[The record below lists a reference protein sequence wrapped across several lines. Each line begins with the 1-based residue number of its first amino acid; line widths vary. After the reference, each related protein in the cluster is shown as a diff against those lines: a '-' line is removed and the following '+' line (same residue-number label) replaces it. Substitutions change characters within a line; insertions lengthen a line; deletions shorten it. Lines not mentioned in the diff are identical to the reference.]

1 MNSGEEYFLIGG
13 LVLAVLVSF
22 LSAQHGKTRGYS
34 FTKSFIYGSIALS
47 GLVFMAWQ
55 YFWNR

>member
-1 MNSGEEYFLIGG
+1 MGEGEKYFLIIG
-13 LVLAVLVSF
+13 LIAAVLISY
-22 LSAQHGKTRGYS
+22 LSAQHGKTRGYN
-34 FTKSFIYGSIALS
+34 FTKSFIYGTIALA

>member
-1 MNSGEEYFLIGG
+1 MGDGEKYFLIIGMI
-13 LVLAVLVSF
+13 LAVVISY

-34 FTKSFIYGSIALS
+34 FTKSFIYGTIALA
-47 GLVFMAWQ
+47 GLVFMAWK